1 MTATRA
7 HPDSGFAPA
16 AGSRPWPQP
25 LPDVGR
31 PAGPSVG
38 IRRPSLAAGLW
49 AAGAGVLVGAG
60 FTQGPAA
67 AAVAALVAVLGLV
80 VLRRPLLGAYLLVAL
95 VPVTSGLRRGLPLP
109 GLRLSE
115 VIATGLAAL
124 LLLTVERGRAR
135 AWTSFD
141 WLALA
146 YAGATLGLGLYDL
159 AERGQPLTLQFAG
172 TLLGPFQ
179 FFLLY
184 RAVFTVVR
192 TETERGRA
200 LGIVLLSSVPVSVL
214 ALLQYAGVGAVS
226 SWLESVTGAGDLLRF
241 QEAYGARM
249 TGIFPHWQMLAGY
262 LFVIATVGLCA
273 LISGAR
279 TLLPTWAM
287 VGVTALAGAAMITT
301 GTFVTAIGAVVAA
314 IAFGVWQRRSGRV
327 AAALAL
333 AAVLAVAAFGSLI
346 QQRLDYSFQAA
357 PGVDRHAFVPQSV
370 AYRLDLWTDQ
380 MLPAIAGRW
389 LTGYGPD
396 IPTSVSFEYTESM
409 YLTLLFRGGVPLL
422 LIYAALMLALG
433 AAALR
438 VARTAS
444 GVDRVI
450 GRALFALVAL
460 LAVLHLL
467 EPYFTTSGLPHLIWI
482 LAALCMSAAR
492 DPAAQRS

>member
-1 MTATRA
+1 
-7 HPDSGFAPA
+7 
-16 AGSRPWPQP
+16 
-25 LPDVGR
+25 V
-31 PAGPSVG
+31 
-38 IRRPSLAAGLW
+38 
-49 AAGAGVLVGAG
+49 
-60 FTQGPAA
+60 
-67 AAVAALVAVLGLV
+67 GLV
-80 VLRRPLLGAYLLVAL
+80 VLRRPVLGAYVLVAL

-124 LLLTVERGRAR
+124 LLLTVERGRSR
-135 AWTSFD
+135 AWTGFD

-146 YAGATLGLGLYDL
+146 YAGSTLGLGIYDL
-159 AERGQPLTLQFAG
+159 AQRGQPLTLEHAG

-184 RAVFTVVR
+184 RAVLTVVR
-192 TETERGRA
+192 TETERSRA
-200 LGIVLLSSVPVSVL
+200 LSLVMLSSVPVSVL

-226 SWLESVTGAGDLLRF
+226 SWLASVTGAGELLSF

-249 TGIFPHWQMLAGY
+249 TGVFPHWQMLAGY
-262 LFVIATVGLCA
+262 LFVVVTVGLCA

-279 TLLPTWAM
+279 TSLPTWAM
-287 VGVTALAGAAMITT
+287 TAVTGLAGAAMITT

-327 AAALAL
+327 VAALAL
-333 AAVLAVAAFGSLI
+333 AAVLAAAAFGSLI
-346 QQRLDYSFQAA
+346 QQRLDYSFETA
-357 PGVDRHAFVPQSV
+357 PGADRHALVPQSV
-370 AYRLDLWTDQ
+370 AYRLDLWTEQ
-380 MLPAIAGRW
+380 MLPAIGGRW

-422 LIYAALMLALG
+422 LVYAALMLALG
-433 AAALR
+433 AAALTL
-438 VARTAS
+438 ARSAG

-450 GRALFALVAL
+450 GRSLFALVAL
-460 LAVLHLL
+460 LAVLHLF

-482 LAALCMSAAR
+482 LAALCISAAR
-492 DPAAQRS
+492 DPATQRP

>member
-1 MTATRA
+1 MTATRV
-7 HPDSGFAPA
+7 HPDAGWGA
-16 AGSRPWPQP
+16 AAASRPRPQP
-25 LPDVGR
+25 VHDGASPGG
-31 PAGPSVG
+31 PATGF
-38 IRRPSLAAGLW
+38 RRPSLAAGLW

-60 FTQGPAA
+60 LTRGAA
-67 AAVAALVAVLGLV
+67 AAAAAALVAVLGLV
-80 VLRRPLLGAYLLVAL
+80 VLRRPVLGAYLLVAL

-124 LLLTVERGRAR
+124 LLLTVERGRSR
-135 AWTSFD
+135 AWTGFD

-146 YAGATLGLGLYDL
+146 YAGATLGLGIYDL
-159 AERGQPLTLQFAG
+159 AQRGQPLTLDHAG

-184 RAVFTVVR
+184 RAVLTVVR
-192 TETERGRA
+192 TETERSRA
-200 LGIVLLSSVPVSVL
+200 LSLVMLSSVPVSVL

-226 SWLESVTGAGDLLRF
+226 SFLASVTGAGELLSF

-249 TGIFPHWQMLAGY
+249 TGVFPHWQMLAGY
-262 LFVIATVGLCA
+262 LFVVVTVGLCA

-279 TLLPTWAM
+279 TSLPTWAM
-287 VGVTALAGAAMITT
+287 AAMTGLAGSAMITT

-327 AAALAL
+327 VAALAL

-346 QQRLDYSFQAA
+346 QQRLDYSFETA
-357 PGVDRHAFVPQSV
+357 PGADRHALVPQSV
-370 AYRLDLWTDQ
+370 AYRLDLWTEQ
-380 MLPAIAGRW
+380 MLPAIGGRW

-422 LIYAALMLALG
+422 LVYAALMLALG

-438 VARTAS
+438 LARSAG

-450 GRALFALVAL
+450 GRSLFALVAL
-460 LAVLHLL
+460 LAVLHLF
-467 EPYFTTSGLPHLIWI
+467 EPYFATSGLPHLIWI
-482 LAALCMSAAR
+482 LAALCISAAR
-492 DPAAQRS
+492 DPATQRP